1 MSRPDPAPRRRRRTP
16 DPRLLLGV
24 VLVIG
29 SVAGVVGIVTASDR
43 RATVYAAAAAMTPG
57 ERIDRGDLVE
67 RSVALDG
74 AERLYVGRGDIPRD
88 GFVVTQPVAAGQL
101 VPTSAV
107 GSRAG
112 VASTSLVLQL
122 ATRVSGAVVAGATV
136 DLWAAPDPD
145 AARASVVATDESAP
159 GSAAAGDSAA
169 GDSPAP
175 SVLVGGATVVR
186 VLDSSGS
193 FAADARGS
201 AVEVLVPRSRVAR
214 VLQAI
219 ADDDALALVPAGLPV
234 ASAGGGS

>member
-1 MSRPDPAPRRRRRTP
+1 MSRPDSAPRRRRRTP

-74 AERLYVGRGDIPRD
+74 AEHLYVGRGDVPHD

-101 VPTSAV
+101 LPTSAV

-112 VASTSLVLQL
+112 VGSTSLVVQL

-145 AARASVVATDESAP
+145 ARASGAVATEASAE
-159 GSAAAGDSAA
+159 GSAAVGAT
-169 GDSPAP
+169 AP
-175 SVLVGGATVVR
+175 SVLVAGATVVR
-186 VLDSSGS
+186 VLEDSGS
-193 FAADARGS
+193 FATDARGS

-234 ASAGGGS
+234 ASTGGGS